1 MKINKQTKL
10 PMCSDEVLKV
20 SYSADGIDFVVQNV
34 YTMGK
39 SPGGLSGHAAALL
52 QDQSGTLQDGPK
64 CTSTRMIISGGTNTD
79 RIKKNKIKG
88 VGTPPS
94 DDLNVWMLDLVTWCW
109 SKPVMP
115 SMCIDLKSRNVDWK
129 YMIHNLIDEIKAA
142 RTALA
147 NIQSSQNNHNNKKL
161 SSKKKNLMNEIQK
174 RKALEI

>member
-64 CTSTRMIISGGTNTD
+64 CTSTRMIISGGTNT
-79 RIKKNKIKG
+79 G
-88 VGTPPS
+88 
-94 DDLNVWMLDLVTWCW
+94 
-109 SKPVMP
+109 
-115 SMCIDLKSRNVDWK
+115 K
-129 YMIHNLIDEIKAA
+129 YSSEGAA
-142 RTALA
+142 REWSTV
-147 NIQSSQNNHNNKKL
+147 IIVIVIFIS
-161 SSKKKNLMNEIQK
+161 
-174 RKALEI
+174 

>member
-64 CTSTRMIISGGTNTD
+64 CTSTRMIISGGKYSSEGAT
-79 RIKKNKIKG
+79 RE
-88 VGTPPS
+88 
-94 DDLNVWMLDLVTWCW
+94 W
-109 SKPVMP
+109 STVVIVIVIFM
-115 SMCIDLKSRNVDWK
+115 
-129 YMIHNLIDEIKAA
+129 
-142 RTALA
+142 T
-147 NIQSSQNNHNNKKL
+147 
-161 SSKKKNLMNEIQK
+161 
-174 RKALEI
+174 